1 MPDFAITV
9 PSVVKNL
16 SLFGAKSTDINVQD
30 VRALQRRLKAI
41 EPDLRKML
49 IREAKGVGREAESAI
64 KRAIPKTSPLRAS
77 NSRGRLAWD
86 RQQDRNN
93 RILAPDKTRVEF
105 RTSTGNRSG
114 RTSLVRVRVEAPM
127 TVIADIAGRSGRAIG
142 RGYKGSGYSRSFV
155 RNGAVIRMRLNGQ
168 GEGMIRK
175 LGTGASRYAW
185 PAIINDKPRLE
196 AEVKKVLQKYE
207 AIANRGYN

>member
-1 MPDFAITV
+1 MPDFTIQIPLLV
-9 PSVVKNL
+9 RNKNL
-16 SLFGAKSTDINVQD
+16 FGIGAGDINVQD

-86 RQQDRNN
+86 RQQDRNG

-127 TVIADIAGRSGRAIG
+127 TVIADIAGRSGRAVG
-142 RGYKGSGYSRSFV
+142 RGYKGSGYSRPFV
-155 RNGAVIRMRLNGQ
+155 RDGSIVRMRLNGQ
-168 GEGMIRK
+168 GDGMIRK

-185 PAIINDKPRLE
+185 PAIINDKARLE
-196 AEVKKVLQKYE
+196 GEVRKVLQKYE
-207 AIANRGYN
+207 AIANRSLS